1 MRRSAA
7 RVEEESDEGESEE
20 IESGSTSDEEEEQED
35 SKDYC
40 KGLAKCHTHR
50 GTGTLQMFQCWQL
63 YIHSLTHSHTHSL
76 MCRWL
81 SPGGDRRCVQQAL
94 RHPQEAGLGPLLH
107 RLAQLE
113 HSVCVWCGVV
123 CVW

>member
-50 GTGTLQMFQCWQL
+50 GTLQMFQCWQF
-63 YIHSLTHSHTHSL
+63 YIHSLTLSHTHTHVQVATT
-76 MCRWL
+76 RW
-81 SPGGDRRCVQQAL
+81 R
-94 RHPQEAGLGPLLH
+94 
-107 RLAQLE
+107 
-113 HSVCVWCGVV
+113 
-123 CVW
+123 